1 MFWRSMW
8 AAPAYMLWYGFVW
21 YGMVLYG
28 MVWYGMVWNVAVRYD
43 MVFAEAFAAHTF
55 QGQCTEVTFLRYGTV
70 WYGMVQYGMV
80 WYGTVWYGMIWYT
93 VVWYGMAPIQ
103 PSVRQTSGVLA
114 AEGSWEVSKVKP
126 ENKDRF
132 SIVVAPW
139 CYSIWHS

>member
-55 QGQCTEVTFLRYGTV
+55 QGQCTEVTFQRYGTV

-80 WYGTVWYGMIWYT
+80 WYGTVWYGMIWYGM
-93 VVWYGMAPIQ
+93 VYCGMVWYGTYTALREANIGCAGGRGLPMN
-103 PSVRQTSGVLA
+103 TSWRPVG
-114 AEGSWEVSKVKP
+114 
-126 ENKDRF
+126 DDHQR
-132 SIVVAPW
+132 
-139 CYSIWHS
+139 